1 MTLVRDIVSIFASFA
16 LVGAAVLV
24 YAWMQERTRRREWDI
39 VVRHARGFD
48 DRVRPFGGKA
58 EKK

>member
-1 MTLVRDIVSIFASFA
+1 MLRDIVFVFASFA
-16 LVGAAVLV
+16 LIGAAVVV
-24 YAWMQERTRRREWDI
+24 YAWIQERTRRREWDI

-58 EKK
+58 KKK